1 MMPYVYLISSV
12 LFVAST
18 NIIGSFYNR
27 RNAGKRGVAPLYNL
41 LLLLTVF
48 TFWTVLFLTDKS
60 YDIAVLP
67 YALLFALCYTM
78 AMVGSINALK
88 TGSVMLTSLFGQLS
102 LIGASVW
109 GFFFWDETFTTLT
122 GVGLLLTVVAL
133 WLCLYGGRSDKRV
146 KLNLSWIGYVLLV
159 FLGNAGCTIVQRTE
173 QIDFEGQYGTFM
185 MMTATGVS
193 LVVFLIMYLT
203 GDRRDARDIARRS
216 WFLPMLAGLSNAMLN
231 FFVILMASTPLSPSL
246 IYPVLAVGSLS
257 IVTMATL
264 FLFKD
269 KMRWW
274 QWCGVALG
282 AVATGILSL

>member
-48 TFWTVLFLTDKS
+48 TFWTVLFLTDRN